1 MNKNFTRFR
10 LRSVAAL
17 VAGALAATA
26 AWAVE
31 PFTVR
36 DIRVEG
42 LQRVE
47 PGTIFASLPLRV
59 GDTYNDERGSA
70 AIRALF
76 DLGLFK
82 DVRLDVTGNVLVV
95 IVEERPTVADVDFVG
110 TKEFEKAALQ
120 KALRDIGLADGRPYD
135 KALADRAEQELK
147 RQYVSRSLYNA
158 QIVTTV
164 TPIERNRVNLT
175 FTVTE
180 GDSARIRE
188 VRLAGNKAFSESTL
202 LSLFDQDSGGFMSW
216 YTKSN
221 QYSRAKL
228 NADLETLRSYYITRG
243 YLEFR
248 IDSTQVAISP
258 DRQDLAV
265 TVNITE
271 GEKFVV
277 AGVKLDG
284 NYLGRDDEFKSLVTI
299 KPGEAYNG
307 EHVTE
312 TTKAFTDY
320 FGSFGYAFARV
331 KAEPEID
338 RVNNRVT
345 LTLQAEPSRRVY
357 VRRVVVGGNSR
368 TRDEVIRRE
377 FRQYEASWYDGDK
390 IKLSRDRVDRLGF
403 FTEVSVDTQEVPGSP
418 DQVDV
423 TINVAEKPTGSLQL
437 GAGFSSAEKVSVT
450 FGITQENVFGSG
462 NFLGVQVNTSKY
474 NRTISL
480 TTTDPYFTKDGI
492 SRSLSIYH
500 QTTRPYYNV
509 DGDYSL
515 VNEGGNIRF
524 GVPFSESDTVFFGA
538 GVERYR
544 FNPGAGI
551 PYRPDPFNP
560 FSIAFLQPTPN
571 SYREYFGCSSVE
583 TGTLTCTN
591 DNVWGVPLTIGWS
604 RDGRDSAL
612 VPTRGSLQRANLEV
626 GVGGDMKYLK
636 SSYQYQQFFP
646 ITRQYTFAINS
657 EVGYAKA
664 FGGKP
669 YPIFKN
675 FYAGG
680 LGSIRGFE
688 QNSLGPRDIPLFGQT
703 EGAAIGGTKKAIF
716 NAELST
722 PFPGAGNDRT
732 LRLYGFFDVGNVFG
746 ERGAAMT
753 DMQWKAQQRL
763 RASVGLGISWIS
775 PLGPLRLAYA
785 FPIRSQ
791 KEDLPNGIA
800 KDRIQRVQFQI
811 GTSF

>member
-1 MNKNFTRFR
+1 MNKNFSRFR
-10 LRSVAAL
+10 LRSV
-17 VAGALAATA
+17 VAVVASALAATA

-47 PGTIFASLPLRV
+47 AGTIFASLPLRV
-59 GDTYNDERGSA
+59 GDTYSDDRGSA

-76 DLGLFK
+76 ELGLFK
-82 DVRLDVTGNVLVV
+82 DVRIDVNGNVLVV
-95 IVEERPTVADVDFVG
+95 IVEERPTIADVDFVG
-110 TKEFEKAALQ
+110 TKEFDKAALT
-120 KALRDIGLADGRPYD
+120 KALREVGLTDGRPYD
-135 KALADRAEQELK
+135 KALTDRAEQELK

-158 QIVTTV
+158 QVVTTV

-188 VRLAGNKAFSESTL
+188 VHVVGNKAFSESTL

-258 DRQDLAV
+258 DRKDLTV
-265 TVNITE
+265 TVNISE

-284 NYLGRDDEFKSLVTI
+284 NYLGRDDEFKSLITI
-299 KPGEAYNG
+299 KPGEPYNG
-307 EHVTE
+307 EQVTE
-312 TTKAFTDY
+312 TTKAFNDY
-320 FGSFGYAFARV
+320 FGTFGYAFARV
-331 KAEPEID
+331 QARPEID

-357 VRRVVVGGNSR
+357 VRRVSVGGNNK

-403 FTEVSVDTQEVPGSP
+403 FTEVNVETQEVPGSP
-418 DQVDV
+418 DQVDLTV
-423 TINVAEKPTGSLQL
+423 NVAEKPTGSLQL
-437 GAGFSSAEKVSVT
+437 GAGYSSSDKVALT
-450 FGITQENVFGSG
+450 FGISQENVFGSG

-474 NRTISL
+474 NRTLSL

-492 SRSLSIYH
+492 SRTISVYH
-500 QTTRPYYNV
+500 TTTRPYSASE
-509 DGDYSL
+509 DGDYKL
-515 VNEGGNIRF
+515 VNQGATIRF
-524 GVPFSESDTVFFGA
+524 GVPFSEIDTVFFGI
-538 GVERYR
+538 GLERYA
-544 FNPGAGI
+544 FDPNGSSVYAG
-551 PYRPDPFNP
+551 
-560 FSIAFLQPTPN
+560 LVTPN
-571 SYREYFGCSSVE
+571 SYLNYFQCKKDATGFLVLGCDQKS
-583 TGTLTCTN
+583 
-591 DNVWGVPLTIGWS
+591 VWGVPLSIGWG
-604 RDGRDSAL
+604 RDSRDSAL
-612 VPTRGSLQRANLEV
+612 TPTTGRMQRANVEL
-626 GVGGDMKYLK
+626 GVGGDMQYIKTN
-636 SSYQYQQFFP
+636 YQYQQFFA
-646 ITRQYTFAINS
+646 INKQYTFSVNG

-664 FGGKP
+664 LGNKV

-688 QNSLGPRDIPLFGQT
+688 QNSLGPRDVPLFGQT
-703 EGAAIGGTKKAIF
+703 DGAALGGTKKAIF

-746 ERGAAMT
+746 SRAANVT
-753 DMQWKAQQRL
+753 DAQWSAQKKL
-763 RASVGLGISWIS
+763 RASVGLGVSWIS

-785 FPIRSQ
+785 FPIKSQ
-791 KEDLPNGIA
+791 KEVTDPQTGLVTIP
-800 KDRIQRVQFQI
+800 KDRIQRLQFQI